1 MVNLMGDL
9 LKTVLFMEIMVMG
22 DGWIISV
29 QEDWLQSV
37 NQHTTTYDLSF
48 KIKIPTCFCLVSF
61 FGRMFLYYQGQIH
74 TSNLNFGAK
83 NRFLAPRCATILFSR
98 RKENREKSIF
108 EPILNIVKMSH
119 TYHMKKYNP
128 VLLCQYKVRVK
139 ICPNIHTDLML
150 NSFETINS

>member
-1 MVNLMGDL
+1 MGCAD
-9 LKTVLFMEIMVMG
+9 TVGLWRQ
-22 DGWIISV
+22 DA
-29 QEDWLQSV
+29 QL
-37 NQHTTTYDLSF
+37 
-48 KIKIPTCFCLVSF
+48 
-61 FGRMFLYYQGQIH
+61 
-74 TSNLNFGAK
+74 
-83 NRFLAPRCATILFSR
+83 LFSR
-98 RKENREKSIF
+98 RKENRENIFF